1 MFAGESNC
9 LGCHGG
15 EHFTDSVKAI
25 GPDGNLTTANTAYL
39 HDIGTANPKDRAS
52 KGDARTHFANPRTPK
67 QWDTPT
73 LRGVWA
79 TAPYLHDG
87 SANTIEEAIRRHE
100 TKEVQTLTSGEI
112 AAIAA
117 YVRSLE

>member
-1 MFAGESNC
+1 MDNNGQ
-9 LGCHGG
+9 
-15 EHFTDSVKAI
+15 
-25 GPDGNLTTANTAYL
+25 LTTGQISFL
-39 HDIGTANPKDRAS
+39 HDIGTENVLDRS
-52 KGDARTHFANPRTPK
+52 SSGDARAQFKNPRTPK

-87 SANTIEEAIRRHE
+87 SASTIEEAIVLHQI
-100 TKEVQTLTSGEI
+100 KEVEQLGEEEI
-112 AAIAA
+112 KQIAA